1 LLLNSHLAWLHSSA
15 YFRLAC
21 ERTVS
26 SSSSRRWRD
35 LEPWSLSIRVF
46 VVGRWLLSFA
56 LYSLLPSKLISFFS
70 LSFLFIALYLFVD
83 VALKLSQALVC
94 QLIEFKFKNRVV
106 IPLALQ
112 AFLNNW
118 HNFLLLLL
126 SEQAYVVL

>member
-1 LLLNSHLAWLHSSA
+1 
-15 YFRLAC
+15 
-21 ERTVS
+21 
-26 SSSSRRWRD
+26 
-35 LEPWSLSIRVF
+35 LSIRVF

-126 SEQAYVVL
+126 SEQAYVVLESVLVFRRHLWRNRVEAYL